1 MRHKSRLKWMEQTA
15 LLMGF
20 GSLLG
25 AGLALFLMSFSAQ
38 AAEPEVFGT
47 WLTKGGKSHVQIG
60 PCQDEIC
67 GKIIWLKEPLDDSGQ
82 PKLDKR
88 NQKDALK
95 ERPILGLP
103 MLTGFVKGSSQGHFD
118 DGTIYNPEDG
128 NSYSSEMQLLKDG
141 TLKVEGCVLFFCKE
155 QIWTRVE

>member
-1 MRHKSRLKWMEQTA
+1 MGPVWPW
-15 LLMGF
+15 LM
-20 GSLLG
+20 
-25 AGLALFLMSFSAQ
+25 MSYSAQ
-38 AAEPEVFGT
+38 AAEPDIFGT
-47 WLTKGGKSHVQIG
+47 WMTKDGKSHVEIA
-60 PCQDEIC
+60 PCEGEIC
-67 GKIIWLKEPLDDSGQ
+67 GKIVWLKEPLDADGQ

-95 ERPILGLP
+95 IRPLLGLP
-103 MLTGFVKGSSQGHFD
+103 MLTGFVQGDKQSHFD

-155 QIWTRVE
+155 QIWTRVP